1 MLELPLLNKQMFI
14 YFLKKHFTLKGVF
27 IKCFISFAT
36 QLTDGEFKK
45 TGKVMA
51 EIPRKLI
58 VPKNITDALRTV
70 KYPGSNE
77 DIVSLDMPQE
87 IRIAGQRVSFSL
99 VFQKSNDPNIEAIV
113 LACEKAIKTYIG
125 EEVEI
130 EDNIS
135 VKFIH
140 DMERPVLPEVKN
152 IIAVASGKGGV
163 GKSTVAVNLAVALAN
178 EGKKVGLL
186 DADIFGPSIP
196 KMFGAEGDKP
206 AGIKIG
212 DREMINPLEKH
223 GVKFLSIGF
232 FVDTESAI
240 IWRGPMASNALK
252 QLISEGNWG
261 ELDYLL
267 IDLPPGT
274 SDIHLTLVQSVPVTG
289 AVIVTTPQ
297 DVALADVVRGTSM
310 FQSKSIDVP
319 VLGLVENMAWFTP
332 AELPENKYYIFGK
345 DGGKNLAEKLGL
357 PLLGQIPIVQSIRE
371 GGDQG
376 TPVATVADS
385 VTGAAF
391 AEVAKNV
398 MHRVHIRNI
407 QMAPTKKVKITR
419 K

>member
-1 MLELPLLNKQMFI
+1 
-14 YFLKKHFTLKGVF
+14 
-27 IKCFISFAT
+27 
-36 QLTDGEFKK
+36 
-45 TGKVMA
+45 MA
-51 EIPRKLI
+51 DSQRKLI
-58 VPKNITDALRTV
+58 VPKDITDALRNV
-70 KYPGSNE
+70 KYPGSEE
-77 DIVSLDMPQE
+77 DVVTLEMPQE

-99 VFQKSNDPNIEAIV
+99 VFQKSNDPNIEPLI
-113 LACEKAIKTYIG
+113 LACEEAIKKYVGT
-125 EEVEI
+125 EVEI
-130 EDNIS
+130 EDNIA

-140 DMERPVLPEVKN
+140 DMERPVLPNVKN

-163 GKSTVAVNLAVALAN
+163 GKSTCAVNLAVAFAN
-178 EGKKVGLL
+178 SGAKVGLL

-196 KMFGAEGDKP
+196 KMFGAENDRP
-206 AGIKIG
+206 AGIKID
-212 DREMINPLEKH
+212 DREMINPLEKY
-223 GVKFLSIGF
+223 GVKFLSVGF
-232 FVDTESAI
+232 FVDPDSAI

-289 AVIVTTPQ
+289 AVIITTPQ

-310 FQSKSIDVP
+310 FQSKSVDVP
-319 VLGLVENMAWFTP
+319 VLGLIENMAWFTP

-345 DGGKNLAEKLGL
+345 DGGKNLAHKLGL

-371 GGDQG
+371 GGDNG
-376 TPVATVADS
+376 NPVATERDS
-385 VTGAAF
+385 ITGVSF
-391 AEVAKNV
+391 AEVAAAVK
-398 MHRVHIRNI
+398 HRIHIRNI

>member
-1 MLELPLLNKQMFI
+1 
-14 YFLKKHFTLKGVF
+14 
-27 IKCFISFAT
+27 
-36 QLTDGEFKK
+36 
-45 TGKVMA
+45 MA

-58 VPKNITDALRTV
+58 VPKNVTDALREV
-70 KYPGSNE
+70 RYPGSNE
-77 DIVSLDMPQE
+77 DIVSLDMAQE

-99 VFQKSNDPNIEAIV
+99 VFQKSDDPNIEQVV
-113 LACEKAIKTYIG
+113 LDCEKAIKKHLG
-125 EEVEI
+125 DQVEI
-130 EDNIS
+130 EDNIA
-135 VKFIH
+135 VKFLH
-140 DMERPVLPEVKN
+140 DMERPILPKVKN
-152 IIAVASGKGGV
+152 IVAVASGKGGV

-178 EGKKVGLL
+178 SGAKVGLI

-196 KMFGAEGDKP
+196 KMFGAEDIRPTGEKVD
-206 AGIKIG
+206 G
-212 DREMINPLEKH
+212 REVINPVEKY
-223 GVKFLSIGF
+223 GVKFLSVGF

-289 AVIVTTPQ
+289 AIIVTTPQ
-297 DVALADVVRGTSM
+297 DVALADVIRGTRM

-345 DGGKNLAEKLGL
+345 DGGKNLADKLGL
-357 PLLGQIPIVQSIRE
+357 QLLGQIPIVQSIRE
-371 GGDQG
+371 GGDNG
-376 TPVATVADS
+376 TPVASDIES
-385 VTGAAF
+385 VTGMAF
-391 AEVAKNV
+391 AGIAKTV
-398 MHRVHIRNI
+398 VHQVHLRNI
-407 QMAPTKKVKITR
+407 QKAPTKKVKITR

>member
-1 MLELPLLNKQMFI
+1 MADNQR
-14 YFLKKHFTLKGVF
+14 
-27 IKCFISFAT
+27 
-36 QLTDGEFKK
+36 
-45 TGKVMA
+45 KV
-51 EIPRKLI
+51 I

-70 KYPGSNE
+70 KYPGSEE
-77 DIVSLDMPQE
+77 DVVQLEMPQE

-99 VFQKSNDPNIEAIV
+99 VFQRSNDPHIEALV
-113 LACEKAIKTYIG
+113 LACEEAIKKYVG

-140 DMERPVLPEVKN
+140 DMERPVLPNVKN

-178 EGKKVGLL
+178 SGAKVGLL

-196 KMFGAEGDKP
+196 KMFGAEGERP
-206 AGIKIG
+206 SGVKIDG
-212 DREMINPLEKH
+212 REMINPLEKY
-223 GVKFLSIGF
+223 GVKFLSVGF
-232 FVDTESAI
+232 FVDTDSAI

-297 DVALADVVRGTSM
+297 DVALADVIRGASM
-310 FQSKSIDVP
+310 FQSKSVDVP
-319 VLGLVENMAWFTP
+319 VLGLIENMAWFTP
-332 AELPENKYYIFGK
+332 AELPDNKYYIFGK
-345 DGGKNLAEKLGL
+345 EGGKKLADKLGL

-371 GGDQG
+371 GGDSG
-376 TPVATVADS
+376 NPIANENES
-385 VTGAAF
+385 LTGVSF
-391 AEVAKNV
+391 AEVANNV
-398 MHRVHIRNI
+398 KHRVHIRNI
-407 QMAPTKKVKITR
+407 QMAPTKKVKISR